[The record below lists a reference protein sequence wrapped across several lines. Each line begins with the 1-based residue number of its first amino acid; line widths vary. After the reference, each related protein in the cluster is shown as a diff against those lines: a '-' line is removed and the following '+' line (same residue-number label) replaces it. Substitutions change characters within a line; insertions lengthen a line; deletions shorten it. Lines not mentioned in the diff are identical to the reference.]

1 MTAATSDA
9 MVPGHAGRARWSAFI
24 GGAFTDA
31 GDEETFAVTEPATG
45 REIARVVS
53 GGAALADRA
62 VAAARRAYPG
72 WRDTPPR
79 ERGRL
84 LRQVAATIRAHA
96 DELAELE
103 AKEVGKPRR
112 AFLGSPFG
120 GVKGSGFGRENALET
135 LHEFVR
141 SKNIRFPSGRGAV
154 PAWPPRDP

>member
-1 MTAATSDA
+1 MTAAMSDA
-9 MVPGHAGRARWSAFI
+9 MAQGYAGRARWGAFI
-24 GGAFTDA
+24 GGAFADA

-84 LRQVAATIRAHA
+84 LRQEAATNRAHA
-96 DELAELE
+96 DELAELD
-103 AKEVGKPRR
+103 AQAGGKARPGAPVVG
-112 AFLGSPFG
+112 ASDL
-120 GVKGSGFGRENALET
+120 
-135 LHEFVR
+135 
-141 SKNIRFPSGRGAV
+141 
-154 PAWPPRDP
+154 PA